1 MKLTK
6 AQKLALAFGFAVGIL
21 SGLLFWLLYWMLERV
36 RPRGW

>member
-6 AQKLALAFGFAVGIL
+6 AQKLALAFGFAVG
-21 SGLLFWLLYWMLERV
+21 LLFWALYWALERA